1 MERPMP
7 AQLARPAPAWEGAAP
22 FVVAVSGHRA
32 LHPDDLAGLEQQLF
46 AALELI
52 AATLPDSPLDFL
64 SPLADGADQLFASQV
79 LRLRASLPDPGRVR
93 LLVPLPM
100 ALDAYCA
107 AQGGNAPERFRAR
120 IAPFLDNA
128 DQVYQVPDSGADS
141 ADGLTAENR
150 PYAMLGRHLAI
161 HSHLLL
167 ALWDGLSVPATPGG
181 TAAVVDAVLSG
192 QARRSGDG
200 GKAGAHWLAQPDE
213 GYVLHVPGRRSSG
226 APASMS
232 LQGLAGGGAIGAA
245 ECIGMAGRE
254 LNVFNRRHRQAAAAG
269 GGYPEAVASGAART
283 LAVLGIGHS
292 EDPALAPLARAF
304 AIADLQAARA
314 KRIWRRSWVA
324 IALAAVLAGSSS
336 LLRLISEAH
345 GELIETLSFG
355 AGAVIAIG
363 VYLWIARADQRNA
376 YLAYRSLAEGLRVQ
390 LAWTAAG
397 SGELAS
403 DFFLR
408 KQRGDV
414 GWVRKCID
422 AMRLHPARQ
431 AVPPAQ
437 VLRGWIGDQ
446 LAYLDGPHA
455 ARRRREQVR
464 SARWGH
470 RLLLAGLA
478 CAVAGVALSIH
489 HGTVSSWTLV
499 LLIIAMK
506 LLTDLGAAWVS
517 FNGKMAHAETLQQ
530 MAHLRAVYSRAA
542 AALDAMD
549 PTSDADAMALLLA
562 LGREVLEEEGN
573 WMRVYMER
581 RLAWH
586 GR

>member
-1 MERPMP
+1 MP
-7 AQLARPAPAWEGAAP
+7 AQLARPAPAWDGAAP

-32 LHPDDLAGLEQQLF
+32 LHPDDLGGLEQQLF

-79 LRLRASLPDPGRVR
+79 LRLRASLPEPARVR

-107 AQGGNAPERFRAR
+107 AQGGSEPARFRAR
-120 IAPFLDNA
+120 IAPFLDSA
-128 DQVYQVPDSGADS
+128 DQVYQLPDGGAAS

-167 ALWDGLSVPATPGG
+167 ALWDGQPLPATPGG
-181 TAAVVDAVLSG
+181 TAAVVDAVLG
-192 QARRSGDG
+192 GHARRSGDADRG
-200 GKAGAHWLAQPDE
+200 GAHWLAQPDD
-213 GYVLHVPGRRSSG
+213 GYVLHVPGRRSTGAG
-226 APASMS
+226 APASLS
-232 LQGLAGGGAIGAA
+232 LQGLAGGGAIGAE
-245 ECIGMAGRE
+245 ECIRLAGRE
-254 LNVFNRRHRQAAAAG
+254 LDAFNRRHRQAAAAG
-269 GGYPEAVASGAART
+269 GGYPEAVAAGAARM
-283 LAVLGIGHS
+283 LAVLGIAHS
-292 EDPALAPLARAF
+292 EDPALSPLARAF

-336 LLRLISEAH
+336 LLRLISEEH

-363 VYLWIARADQRNA
+363 VYLWIARADERNA

-390 LAWTAAG
+390 LAWAAAG
-397 SGELAS
+397 SEELAS
-403 DFFLR
+403 DYFLR
-408 KQRGDV
+408 KQRGEV

-431 AVPPAQ
+431 AAPPAQ

-446 LAYLDGPHA
+446 LAYLNGPHA
-455 ARRRREQVR
+455 ARRRREQLR

-478 CAVAGVALSIH
+478 CAVAGVVLSIH
-489 HGTVSSWTLV
+489 HGTVSSWTML

-517 FNGKMAHAETLQQ
+517 FDGKMAHAETLQQ

-549 PTSDADAMALLLA
+549 PASEADAMALLLA